1 MESFLLLLLAVVGLL
16 IALYFVLVYYGL
28 LRPDTRLVPAVCRM
42 SDDSCQLVIR
52 HPDAHIFSLPN
63 AVYGVGFYLLLIV
76 SILFPD
82 TSFLHTAVLV
92 VSWISVAVGIY
103 LIYSLF
109 FKIKIPCPLCLTAH
123 GINIVLAVV
132 LTAL

>member
-52 HPDAHIFSLPN
+52 HPDAHIFGLPN
-63 AVYGVGFYLLLIV
+63 AVYGVGFYLLVIV

-82 TSFLHTAVLV
+82 ISFLHTAVLV